1 MDIIKQTKLTKEEW
15 ETIEKPCNQNDKFIL
30 EFLNKSYDNVDE
42 ILYKNIPILSHLKIN
57 DKNCDIYIFE
67 QLFLSH
73 IQFIEKKYSS
83 LFEKNKDFKNS
94 NNVIKTL
101 KNKKDKIK
109 NATII
114 KVNSCLQKI
123 NKKIENIIDDIKNKR
138 KINESDSNI
147 IEYDLFIKSI
157 KFLHYIKHKKKYNV
171 KEISYIIKNKY
182 VKYKDF
188 TLNKYFISW
197 FDNIMYFVN
206 KNIKIEDIL
215 VNYSDFVIKN
225 IDKDEYIELY
235 QHQKELIN
243 FYKNKPKNEG
253 SLILYTSPTGTGK
266 TMTPICLVNNYKII
280 FICAAR
286 HVGITLA
293 NYMVSMGIKVGFA
306 FGCSEMEDIR
316 LHNNAVAEFTEKK
329 YGKKIIRKPNHENG
343 ENVQI
348 LISDIQSYYYSML
361 YMNSFN
367 KKEDIILYWDEP
379 TIGLDYNDHEIHK
392 DISNVIINNKLYNI
406 ILSSA
411 TLPETSDIQP
421 FIDNFKS
428 KFSDIPINVST
439 INSDIFLN
447 NISIYDACGNTITP
461 HYMWLDNSEK
471 MELFIKYFNK
481 NKKLQKYLDIE
492 KCIEFIID
500 IHKFTNKDLF
510 VDQYVINNIL
520 PNDLIL
526 IENKHIT
533 ELYLY
538 ALSKTSQEYK
548 NILDQHYKS
557 KNKFNIKTKQQVFIV
572 TNDAYT
578 ITGGPC
584 LYLTNDYDKLTKVLF
599 KSSNIPDEII
609 NNLYKSIENN
619 NKFMEI
625 INKNIKL
632 YEDIMEKEL
641 EKENKMSDGRIPP
654 EAQKIKNT
662 IESTQKK
669 IKSLS
674 LDNIYIPNFKEHFE
688 KYNNKLNFSEY
699 DLWSSNIDEQNMKKI
714 IEINDLNH
722 IFKIMLL
729 IGVGVLHEDL
739 PNEYREIMKELAKN
753 KQLFM
758 VIADDNYIYGTNY
771 QFAHGYLG
779 KDLVNMTQEKIIQSM
794 GRIGRKSYNKKFSF
808 RLRNDELIDK
818 IYFKSD
824 NNIEVQNI
832 NRLFVS

>member
-1 MDIIKQTKLTKEEW
+1 M
-15 ETIEKPCNQNDKFIL
+15 
-30 EFLNKSYDNVDE
+30 
-42 ILYKNIPILSHLKIN
+42 
-57 DKNCDIYIFE
+57 
-67 QLFLSH
+67 
-73 IQFIEKKYSS
+73 
-83 LFEKNKDFKNS
+83 
-94 NNVIKTL
+94 
-101 KNKKDKIK
+101 
-109 NATII
+109 
-114 KVNSCLQKI
+114 
-123 NKKIENIIDDIKNKR
+123 
-138 KINESDSNI
+138 
-147 IEYDLFIKSI
+147 FIKSI
-157 KFLHYIKHKKKYNV
+157 KLLHYIKHKKKYYV
-171 KEISYIIKNKY
+171 KELSYIIKNKY

-206 KNIKIEDIL
+206 KNIKIQDIL
-215 VNYSDFVIKN
+215 VNYSDFVIRN
-225 IDKDEYIELY
+225 IDKDEYTELY

-266 TMTPICLVNNYKII
+266 TMTPMCLVNDYKII

-293 NYMVSMGIKVGFA
+293 NYMVTMGIKVGFA
-306 FGCSEMEDIR
+306 FGCNEMEDIR

-343 ENVQI
+343 EKVQI

-379 TIGLDYNDHEIHK
+379 TIGLDYNHHEIHK
-392 DISNVIINNKLYNI
+392 DIRNVIMNNKLYNV

-411 TLPETSDIQP
+411 TLPETNEIQP

-428 KFSDIPINVST
+428 KFSDININVYT

-447 NISIYDACGNTITP
+447 NISIYDTCGNTITP
-461 HYMWLDNSEK
+461 HYMWLDNNEK
-471 MELFIKYFNK
+471 MELFIQYFNK
-481 NKKLQKYLDIE
+481 NKKLQKYLDVE
-492 KCIEFIID
+492 KCIEFILD

-510 VDQYVINNIL
+510 SDEYVINNIL
-520 PNDLIL
+520 PDDLIL

-538 ALSKTSQEYK
+538 ALSKISQEYK
-548 NILDQHYKS
+548 KMLDQHYKT
-557 KNKFNIKTKQQVFIV
+557 KNQFTIKTKQQVFIV
-572 TNDAYT
+572 TNDSYT

-609 NNLYKSIENN
+609 NNLYKIIENN

-654 EAQKIKNT
+654 EAQKSKIQLNQHKKN
-662 IESTQKK
+662 
-669 IKSLS
+669 
-674 LDNIYIPNFKEHFE
+674 
-688 KYNNKLNFSEY
+688 
-699 DLWSSNIDEQNMKKI
+699 
-714 IEINDLNH
+714 
-722 IFKIMLL
+722 
-729 IGVGVLHEDL
+729 
-739 PNEYREIMKELAKN
+739 
-753 KQLFM
+753 
-758 VIADDNYIYGTNY
+758 
-771 QFAHGYLG
+771 
-779 KDLVNMTQEKIIQSM
+779 
-794 GRIGRKSYNKKFSF
+794 
-808 RLRNDELIDK
+808 
-818 IYFKSD
+818 
-824 NNIEVQNI
+824 
-832 NRLFVS
+832 